1 MAKMTFENHIMKQFD
16 DELEE
21 IRTRLMEMGGKV
33 EQQLQ
38 NAILAISNA
47 NSQLAE
53 QVILEDQSVDAM
65 EIDIDEACILII
77 ARRQPAASD
86 LRLVM
91 MVTKAVNDLERIGDE
106 ARKIANHAI
115 ILSEE
120 SETSAGY
127 PEVRHIATSVTKVLA
142 HALDAF
148 ARFDAEAAIRTIEE
162 DKQVDLDYKTALR
175 EVATYMME
183 DPRSIGRAINIL
195 WVVRSLERIGDH
207 AKNLC
212 EQIVFVVKGKD
223 IRHKT

>member
-1 MAKMTFENHIMKQFD
+1 MAKMSFENHIMKQFD

-47 NSQLAE
+47 DSQLAE
-53 QVILEDQSVDAM
+53 QVISEDQSVDAM

-127 PEVRHIATSVTKVLA
+127 PEVRRHTQW
-142 HALDAF
+142 ALN
-148 ARFDAEAAIRTIEE
+148 T
-162 DKQVDLDYKTALR
+162 T
-175 EVATYMME
+175 
-183 DPRSIGRAINIL
+183 GR
-195 WVVRSLERIGDH
+195 WSLSQACFRIGSH
-207 AKNLC
+207 RTVSGLHTY
-212 EQIVFVVKGKD
+212 G
-223 IRHKT
+223 RS